1 MEDMKIPVLDPAHE
15 DVYRN
20 ALHPKQSMASTSLEA
35 SVNEPKKLKRD
46 DWEGDFCIAQIYM
59 CYEL

>member
-1 MEDMKIPVLDPAHE
+1 MKNYGGEKGLVEDMKIPVLDPAHE

-35 SVNEPKKLKRD
+35 SVNELKKLKRD
-46 DWEGDFCIAQIYM
+46 D
-59 CYEL
+59 